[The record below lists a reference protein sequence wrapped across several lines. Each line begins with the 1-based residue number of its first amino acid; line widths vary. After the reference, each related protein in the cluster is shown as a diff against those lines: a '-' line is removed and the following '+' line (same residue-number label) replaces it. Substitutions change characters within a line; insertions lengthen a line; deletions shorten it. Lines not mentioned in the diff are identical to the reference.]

1 MSSPKSKEVPKD
13 VQKTIKENLKAGPEQ
28 TLVVGPLVECLVS
41 LGWSLEQ
48 IWYGKKEWMIPKN
61 PSEATKRQKGESF
74 DFFPIDIAVFDDPKH
89 SGNYRHL
96 LFVIECKQPTEEA
109 GLQQMECYIGL
120 EPHVKLGIWANSAK
134 KSANCIFVYKEAN
147 GLQLPKK
154 KPVSDI
160 PSLGSKIDAKA
171 QKITYKDLVTPSSDT
186 LCKIFNDMLCRIV
199 ASDANVTRRE
209 EQLDQMCNL
218 ILLKLHSDKQGRLTP
233 TVELSFTP
241 KSSEEATGKYIKTK
255 FESFCNVY
263 PDIFSRQNDRELR
276 FSNSTIYGCV
286 EDLAALN
293 LLEVSADTVSF
304 AFQVLRSAAL
314 KQEEGQY
321 FTPRAVIEAAVKIMQ
336 IGFEDLIIDPA
347 CGTGGFL
354 IQCLMEMRHR
364 HPKNSEDISKWAQ
377 NALFGIDKDA
387 IGIKLTKAVMQI
399 LGDGSAH
406 CVRGDSVLTNLWA
419 AEYPHLMSNLF
430 GNNRFSVVFT
440 NPPFGA
446 KLTLS
451 YEQAKKAGL
460 DIVDY
465 QGVGKDIELGLAVLN
480 RCQQL
485 LREDGRICIVLPET
499 YFFSPSYKFVRNW
512 IDGRFVAVGVVNV
525 PMEAFQ
531 GFCRAKTNLY
541 IFKKKTKTVAKQKE
555 GAA

>member
-1 MSSPKSKEVPKD
+1 MSKAKSKEVSED
-13 VQKTIKENLKAGPEQ
+13 IQETIKQSLKQGPEQ
-28 TLVVGPLVECLVS
+28 NLVVGPLVEQLIT
-41 LGWSLEQ
+41 LGWKLEQ
-48 IWYGKKEWMIPKN
+48 IWYGKKEWKIPKN

-74 DFFPIDIAVFDDPKH
+74 DFFPVDIAVFDDPKN

-96 LFVIECKQPTEEA
+96 LFIIECKQPTEEA
-109 GLQQMECYIGL
+109 GLQQMETYLGL
-120 EPHVKLGIWANSAK
+120 EPHIKLGIWANNAT
-134 KSANCIFVYKEAN
+134 KSAGSIFVYKDTS

-154 KPVSDI
+154 KTIADI
-160 PSLGSKIDAKA
+160 PSIGSKIDPKA
-171 QKITYKDLVTPSSDT
+171 QKITYKDLITPSSDT
-186 LCKIFNDMLCRIV
+186 LCKIFNDLLCRIV

-209 EQLDQMCNL
+209 EQLDQLCNL
-218 ILLKLHSDKQGRLTP
+218 ILLKLHSDKHGRLNP
-233 TVELSFTP
+233 TEELWFSAR
-241 KSSEEATGKYIKTK
+241 SSEEATTKFIKTK
-255 FESFCNVY
+255 FDQFCNIY
-263 PDIFSRQNDRELR
+263 PDIFTRKNDKELR
-276 FSNSTIYGCV
+276 FSNTTIHGCV
-286 EDLAALN
+286 EDLTTYN

-321 FTPRAVIEAAVKIMQ
+321 FTPRSVIEAAVKIMQ
-336 IGFEDLIIDPA
+336 VEFDDIIIDPA

-354 IQCLMEMRHR
+354 IQCLMEMKNKY
-364 HPKNSEDISKWAQ
+364 PKNSEDISKWAQ
-377 NALFGIDKDA
+377 NSLFGIDKDA

-406 CVRGDSVLTNLWA
+406 CVRGDSVLTHLWA
-419 AEYPHLMSNLF
+419 TEYSHLMSNLF
-430 GNNRFSVVFT
+430 SNDRFSVVFT
-440 NPPFGA
+440 NPPFGS

-451 YEQAKKAGL
+451 YEQGKKAGL

-485 LREDGRICIVLPET
+485 LTENGRICIVLPET
-499 YFFSPSYKFVRNW
+499 YFFSPSYKFVRKW
-512 IDGRFVAVGVVNV
+512 LDGRLIPVGVVNV

-541 IFKKKTKTVAKQKE
+541 IFKKKTKALNKQK
-555 GAA
+555 